1 MPKPNIVIIVLDTF
15 REDHAQGL
23 DRLLDYG
30 FVKYQNAIAP
40 APWTLPS
47 HVSMFTGL
55 YPSEHEIHETKEL
68 RGWELIRHSRARMDA
83 LKDHNILAKLKDEG
97 YNTYLI
103 SANATWV
110 SPLTGFNA
118 DVNVLMDIFTKMII
132 TNDILKIDEEV
143 QKLGDRL
150 NFLLHNVKNLN
161 ISNIIKGAELYLLR
175 RLKRIPGYISER
187 YVREKGGKLALSLV
201 NTLRLEEPF
210 LLFINLMEAHN
221 PYTRLGEDRKS
232 VCIAVR
238 WAITG
243 ELKPEDRKYW
253 RNYPQHAQ
261 RALERAI
268 EIVTT
273 VLRRYDPN
281 KTLVIV
287 TSDHGELL
295 GDGGLYHLYSLKDGN
310 IKVPLYVKY
319 PEEWKKKK
327 QKTYIS
333 LIDIPKI
340 LDPSTDTIGS
350 HLVLAETFGVQ
361 FIDQTFQECGIGKPP
376 DTAFHHKIRILSNN
390 ADILFNKTLEKIEHA
405 KGKKAPEIIK
415 LLNLRP

>member
-1 MPKPNIVIIVLDTF
+1 MHKPNIVIIILDTLH
-15 REDHAQGL
+15 EDHAQGL

-30 FVKYQNAIAP
+30 FVKYQNAITP

-47 HVSMFTGL
+47 HASMFTGL
-55 YPSEHEIHETKEL
+55 YPSEHGIHETKEL

-110 SPLTGFNA
+110 SPLTGYST
-118 DVNVLMDIFTKMII
+118 DVNVPIDIFTKTII
-132 TNDILKIDEEV
+132 TNDELKIYEESL
-143 QKLGDRL
+143 KLGGHL

-161 ISNIIKGAELYLLR
+161 IGNIIKGAEHYMLH
-175 RLKRIPGYISER
+175 RLKRIPSYISER

-210 LLFINLMEAHN
+210 LLFINLMEAHS
-221 PYTRLGEDRKS
+221 PYTRLGEDREALC
-232 VCIAVR
+232 VAAR

-261 RALERAI
+261 RAVERAI

-295 GDGGLYHLYSLKDGN
+295 GDGGLHHLYSLKDGN

-361 FIDQTFQECGIGKPP
+361 HIDRTFQECGIGKPS
-376 DTAFHHKIRILSNN
+376 DSAFHHKIRILSNDT
-390 ADILFNKTLEKIEHA
+390 DILFNKTLEKIEHA
-405 KGKKAPEIIK
+405 KGKKAPEIVK
-415 LLNLRP
+415 LLNLQP